1 MISKS
6 EVSELFIVLFGR
18 PTEGEGNTYWVNES
32 SANGWG
38 MIETSNAILNLDIT
52 KSFLGETLNNNESFV
67 KHLFKNAVN
76 LTEFVSDEQKAG
88 LKYWVDLLDNGTVSK
103 ADLVGHFVN
112 AAKDPSN
119 AGANQDLFNNKVIV
133 SNYVADTIAKLPL
146 DGLTPDQQNA
156 LIQKTVD
163 IINNVTS
170 NSSSVESAKGEVDGL
185 KESIDEAGLNKIALT
200 TENDTITGTEGG
212 DLISGVVGTAA
223 ESTLNPGDKI
233 DGGAGNDVLKVDL
246 KNNFKGLKD
255 DGYIKNIEKL
265 SLTNSS
271 VSNRTFDAKG
281 IDGLQTVALSG
292 EKGISVTNLANIVDV
307 ELTNLKADKFNV
319 DSIYAD
325 KVLDGS
331 ADVQNLKVNG
341 VGAKGA
347 SVAITADK
355 IETLNL
361 NTTGSQSFVSAD
373 VASIS
378 VKGNANLSLATGAKT
393 TTLDASSFG
402 GALDADLSTSASVT
416 SIKGGNGNDKITIGT
431 DVANVN
437 VDGGAG
443 NDELVIKGS
452 GTLKPT
458 VANVEKVTLDATG
471 DLTLAMNNAKDVSE
485 LNIKGDTGGVIVL
498 NSNISSLNFL
508 STAEGTNAVTID
520 SENLA
525 TINYKA
531 GTDAK
536 AAAEASGKVNA
547 SEATNLTINL
557 EANTKTTNTNAE
569 VIAEKATSITLNVA
583 EVKEAQAISIAAP
596 EAVSLSINNKS
607 AAGLQTNLDGT
618 DNIVENLTISTD
630 GAFKFVANNHF
641 EKANVV
647 TLSGDNAKSAMTL
660 GNIGSNG
667 AEHDI
672 QITASGLKSGLTV
685 GSVLAVARY
694 IKENNVNV
702 DVSGVT
708 GRVALGNMSGSNVSV
723 NANSSASLKL
733 GNIDVIRTATVNAGA
748 IDGAVDIG
756 DVYAKTANIDL
767 SKTLGN
773 VYVNNIT
780 ADTISY
786 NGSTLKSNGHHGEL
800 NLASAK
806 GKAFTAVVNGSL
818 TNDHIIVKAS
828 DATESIKVS
837 GNLDIGNDMATIRSG
852 KKTNSINISELKAT
866 NLFETIYL
874 DNTTESNVA
883 VKLGNFI
890 SNVVWKLDSSLTTA
904 KLSGDMGTGSQNTVI
919 IDTSKAKYLTAIDIS
934 ELAGEFNS
942 IIMMAGA
949 NTEITEVKGSE
960 KGNDI
965 LYFNV
970 INSGADFIKLT
981 DIDHNIDKIAIG
993 GTHSVTVAYAAIAD
1007 KTVDMTNT
1015 DLLMLPH
1022 IEQSEIVPHN
1032 NTLSIIAGDTYSSI
1046 NLSHIYGQT
1055 TDQVI
1060 TTLNTATKTVTLGN
1074 QVLVDGTGNKVTDI
1088 IKADAGKGM
1097 VTINGFDKTADKI
1110 NFTTAVTDKGGLT
1123 TATVVTGVKSSDD
1136 TNDVHIKVAAGA
1148 TGVVSFFKGKSG
1160 AEADSNFVATDANI
1174 LNIAKALNSAQDITT
1189 KDATKT
1195 APNGV
1200 YIVNVA
1206 TDGYREAYSY
1216 IINIGATNA
1225 DTDDTIIKIAGVADI
1240 AIAQVTQTGRALSEQ
1255 A

>member
-1 MISKS
+1 
-6 EVSELFIVLFGR
+6 
-18 PTEGEGNTYWVNES
+18 
-32 SANGWG
+32 
-38 MIETSNAILNLDIT
+38 
-52 KSFLGETLNNNESFV
+52 
-67 KHLFKNAVN
+67 
-76 LTEFVSDEQKAG
+76 
-88 LKYWVDLLDNGTVSK
+88 
-103 ADLVGHFVN
+103 
-112 AAKDPSN
+112 
-119 AGANQDLFNNKVIV
+119 
-133 SNYVADTIAKLPL
+133 
-146 DGLTPDQQNA
+146 
-156 LIQKTVD
+156 
-163 IINNVTS
+163 
-170 NSSSVESAKGEVDGL
+170 
-185 KESIDEAGLNKIALT
+185 
-200 TENDTITGTEGG
+200 
-212 DLISGVVGTAA
+212 
-223 ESTLNPGDKI
+223 
-233 DGGAGNDVLKVDL
+233 
-246 KNNFKGLKD
+246 
-255 DGYIKNIEKL
+255 
-265 SLTNSS
+265 
-271 VSNRTFDAKG
+271 
-281 IDGLQTVALSG
+281 
-292 EKGISVTNLANIVDV
+292 
-307 ELTNLKADKFNV
+307 
-319 DSIYAD
+319 
-325 KVLDGS
+325 
-331 ADVQNLKVNG
+331 
-341 VGAKGA
+341 
-347 SVAITADK
+347 
-355 IETLNL
+355 
-361 NTTGSQSFVSAD
+361 
-373 VASIS
+373 
-378 VKGNANLSLATGAKT
+378 
-393 TTLDASSFG
+393 
-402 GALDADLSTSASVT
+402 
-416 SIKGGNGNDKITIGT
+416 
-431 DVANVN
+431 
-437 VDGGAG
+437 
-443 NDELVIKGS
+443 
-452 GTLKPT
+452 
-458 VANVEKVTLDATG
+458 LDATG
-471 DLTLAMNNAKDVSE
+471 ALTLAMNNAKDVSE

-508 STAEGTNAVTID
+508 STVEGTNAVTID

-531 GTDAK
+531 ATDAK

-596 EAVSLSINNKS
+596 KAVSLSINNKS

-647 TLSGDNAKSAMTL
+647 TLSGDNAKSAVTL

-904 KLSGDMGTGSQNTVI
+904 KLSGDMGTGSQNTVM

-965 LYFNV
+965 LYFNA

-1174 LNIAKALNSAQDITT
+1174 LNIAKALNSAQDSTT

>member
-1 MISKS
+1 
-6 EVSELFIVLFGR
+6 
-18 PTEGEGNTYWVNES
+18 
-32 SANGWG
+32 
-38 MIETSNAILNLDIT
+38 
-52 KSFLGETLNNNESFV
+52 
-67 KHLFKNAVN
+67 
-76 LTEFVSDEQKAG
+76 
-88 LKYWVDLLDNGTVSK
+88 
-103 ADLVGHFVN
+103 
-112 AAKDPSN
+112 
-119 AGANQDLFNNKVIV
+119 
-133 SNYVADTIAKLPL
+133 
-146 DGLTPDQQNA
+146 
-156 LIQKTVD
+156 
-163 IINNVTS
+163 
-170 NSSSVESAKGEVDGL
+170 
-185 KESIDEAGLNKIALT
+185 
-200 TENDTITGTEGG
+200 
-212 DLISGVVGTAA
+212 
-223 ESTLNPGDKI
+223 
-233 DGGAGNDVLKVDL
+233 
-246 KNNFKGLKD
+246 
-255 DGYIKNIEKL
+255 
-265 SLTNSS
+265 
-271 VSNRTFDAKG
+271 
-281 IDGLQTVALSG
+281 
-292 EKGISVTNLANIVDV
+292 
-307 ELTNLKADKFNV
+307 KFNV

-355 IETLNL
+355 IENLSLNA
-361 NTTGSQSFVSAD
+361 TGKDSFLKDITSKD
-373 VASIS
+373 VS
-378 VKGNANLSLATGAKT
+378 VKGNANITLEVKAGVNS
-393 TTLDASSFG
+393 LDASASSG
-402 GALDADLSTSASVT
+402 KVSADLKAADVKTV
-416 SIKGGNGNDKITIGT
+416 KGGSGDDKFVVGT
-431 DVANVN
+431 KVANVN

-471 DLTLAMNNAKDVSE
+471 DLTLAMDNAKDVSE
-485 LNIKGDTGGVIVL
+485 LNIKGDKGAVTVV

-508 STAEGTNAVTID
+508 STVEGTNAVTID

>member
-1 MISKS
+1 MDLKSNFTGLDSSGVIKGVEKIS
-6 EVSELFIVLFGR
+6 L
-18 PTEGEGNTYWVNES
+18 
-32 SANGWG
+32 
-38 MIETSNAILNLDIT
+38 LN
-52 KSFLGETLNNNESFV
+52 SG
-67 KHLFKNAVN
+67 
-76 LTEFVSDEQKAG
+76 
-88 LKYWVDLLDNGTVSK
+88 
-103 ADLVGHFVN
+103 
-112 AAKDPSN
+112 
-119 AGANQDLFNNKVIV
+119 
-133 SNYVADTIAKLPL
+133 
-146 DGLTPDQQNA
+146 
-156 LIQKTVD
+156 
-163 IINNVTS
+163 
-170 NSSSVESAKGEVDGL
+170 
-185 KESIDEAGLNKIALT
+185 
-200 TENDTITGTEGG
+200 
-212 DLISGVVGTAA
+212 LIS
-223 ESTLNPGDKI
+223 
-233 DGGAGNDVLKVDL
+233 
-246 KNNFKGLKD
+246 
-255 DGYIKNIEKL
+255 
-265 SLTNSS
+265 
-271 VSNRTFDAKG
+271 RTFDAKG

-307 ELTNLKADKFNV
+307 EVNGFKGTNFNV

-355 IETLNL
+355 IENLSLNA
-361 NTTGSQSFVSAD
+361 TGKDSFLKDITSKD
-373 VASIS
+373 VS
-378 VKGNANLSLATGAKT
+378 VKGNANITLEVKAGVNS
-393 TTLDASSFG
+393 LDASASSG
-402 GALDADLSTSASVT
+402 KVSADLKAADVKTV
-416 SIKGGNGNDKITIGT
+416 KGGSGDDKFVVGT
-431 DVANVN
+431 KVANVN

-443 NDELVIKGS
+443 NDELEINGA

-471 DLTLAMNNAKDVSE
+471 ALTLAMDNAKDVSE
-485 LNIKGDTGGVIVL
+485 LNIKGDKGAVTVV

-531 GTDAK
+531 GTE
-536 AAAEASGKVNA
+536 AAEIKGNLTATK
-547 SEATNLTINL
+547 ATNLTINL

-596 EAVSLSINNKS
+596 KAVSLSINNKS

-647 TLSGDNAKSAMTL
+647 TLSGDNAKSAVTL

-837 GNLDIGNDMATIRSG
+837 GNLDIGNDVATIRSG

-942 IIMMAGA
+942 IIMMVGT

-965 LYFNV
+965 LYFNA

-1022 IEQSEIVPHN
+1022 IEQPEIVPQN
-1032 NTLSIIAGDTYSSI
+1032 NTLSIIADDTYSSI

-1055 TDQVI
+1055 IDQVI

-1174 LNIAKALNSAQDITT
+1174 LNIAKALNSAQDSTT

>member
-1 MISKS
+1 MDLKS
-6 EVSELFIVLFGR
+6 NFTGLDSSGVIKGVEKIEL
-18 PTEGEGNTYWVNES
+18 NNS
-32 SANGWG
+32 SL
-38 MIETSNAILNLDIT
+38 SV
-52 KSFLGETLNNNESFV
+52 KSFNT
-67 KHLFKNAVN
+67 
-76 LTEFVSDEQKAG
+76 
-88 LKYWVDLLDNGTVSK
+88 
-103 ADLVGHFVN
+103 
-112 AAKDPSN
+112 
-119 AGANQDLFNNKVIV
+119 
-133 SNYVADTIAKLPL
+133 
-146 DGLTPDQQNA
+146 
-156 LIQKTVD
+156 
-163 IINNVTS
+163 
-170 NSSSVESAKGEVDGL
+170 
-185 KESIDEAGLNKIALT
+185 
-200 TENDTITGTEGG
+200 
-212 DLISGVVGTAA
+212 
-223 ESTLNPGDKI
+223 
-233 DGGAGNDVLKVDL
+233 
-246 KNNFKGLKD
+246 
-255 DGYIKNIEKL
+255 
-265 SLTNSS
+265 
-271 VSNRTFDAKG
+271 KG

-307 ELTNLKADKFNV
+307 EVNGFKGTNFNV

-355 IETLNL
+355 IENLSLNA
-361 NTTGSQSFVSAD
+361 TGKDSFLKDITSKD
-373 VASIS
+373 VS

-416 SIKGGNGNDKITIGT
+416 SIKGGNGNDKITIK
-431 DVANVN
+431 DVAVN
-437 VDGGAG
+437 VAIDGGAG
-443 NDELVIKGS
+443 NDELVIKGA

-471 DLTLAMNNAKDVSE
+471 ALTLAMNNAKDVSE

-508 STAEGTNAVTID
+508 STVEGTNAVTID

-596 EAVSLSINNKS
+596 KAVSLSINNKS

-647 TLSGDNAKSAMTL
+647 TLSGDNAKSAVTL

-904 KLSGDMGTGSQNTVI
+904 KLSGDMGTGSQNTVM

-965 LYFNV
+965 LYFNA

-1032 NTLSIIAGDTYSSI
+1032 NTLSIIAGDTYSYI

-1174 LNIAKALNSAQDITT
+1174 LNIAKALNSAQDSTT

-1240 AIAQVTQTGRALSEQ
+1240 AIAQVTQIGRALSEQ

>member
-1 MISKS
+1 MD
-6 EVSELFIVLFGR
+6 L
-18 PTEGEGNTYWVNES
+18 
-32 SANGWG
+32 SA
-38 MIETSNAILNLDIT
+38 
-52 KSFLGETLNNNESFV
+52 
-67 KHLFKNAVN
+67 
-76 LTEFVSDEQKAG
+76 
-88 LKYWVDLLDNGTVSK
+88 
-103 ADLVGHFVN
+103 
-112 AAKDPSN
+112 
-119 AGANQDLFNNKVIV
+119 
-133 SNYVADTIAKLPL
+133 
-146 DGLTPDQQNA
+146 
-156 LIQKTVD
+156 
-163 IINNVTS
+163 
-170 NSSSVESAKGEVDGL
+170 
-185 KESIDEAGLNKIALT
+185 
-200 TENDTITGTEGG
+200 
-212 DLISGVVGTAA
+212 
-223 ESTLNPGDKI
+223 
-233 DGGAGNDVLKVDL
+233 
-246 KNNFKGLKD
+246 
-255 DGYIKNIEKL
+255 
-265 SLTNSS
+265 
-271 VSNRTFDAKG
+271 
-281 IDGLQTVALSG
+281 VALG
-292 EKGISVTNLANIVDV
+292 
-307 ELTNLKADKFNV
+307 
-319 DSIYAD
+319 
-325 KVLDGS
+325 
-331 ADVQNLKVNG
+331 
-341 VGAKGA
+341 
-347 SVAITADK
+347 
-355 IETLNL
+355 
-361 NTTGSQSFVSAD
+361 
-373 VASIS
+373 
-378 VKGNANLSLATGAKT
+378 
-393 TTLDASSFG
+393 DAAAAQG
-402 GALDADLSTSASVT
+402 
-416 SIKGGNGNDKITIGT
+416 
-431 DVANVN
+431 
-437 VDGGAG
+437 
-443 NDELVIKGS
+443 
-452 GTLKPT
+452 
-458 VANVEKVTLDATG
+458 
-471 DLTLAMNNAKDVSE
+471 
-485 LNIKGDTGGVIVL
+485 IVL
-498 NSNISSLNFL
+498 N
-508 STAEGTNAVTID
+508 
-520 SENLA
+520 
-525 TINYKA
+525 
-531 GTDAK
+531 
-536 AAAEASGKVNA
+536 
-547 SEATNLTINL
+547 
-557 EANTKTTNTNAE
+557 
-569 VIAEKATSITLNVA
+569 
-583 EVKEAQAISIAAP
+583 
-596 EAVSLSINNKS
+596 
-607 AAGLQTNLDGT
+607 
-618 DNIVENLTISTD
+618 
-630 GAFKFVANNHF
+630 
-641 EKANVV
+641 
-647 TLSGDNAKSAMTL
+647 
-660 GNIGSNG
+660 
-667 AEHDI
+667 
-672 QITASGLKSGLTV
+672 ASGLKGGLTV

-904 KLSGDMGTGSQNTVI
+904 KLSGDMGTGSQNTVM

-965 LYFNV
+965 LYFNA

-1174 LNIAKALNSAQDITT
+1174 LNIAKALNSAQDSTT